1 LSRYVRSLGKG
12 FRRKAPALVGKGK
25 VHLEKKAAKEGKPT
39 TSTSQLADAD
49 PKDIQINLRAV
60 SVGTLARNNI
70 PRIAMIVP
78 CR

>member
-1 LSRYVRSLGKG
+1 MSVLSVKDSEERPQRWLAKERFTSK
-12 FRRKAPALVGKGK
+12 
-25 VHLEKKAAKEGKPT
+25 KKAAKEGKPT

-70 PRIAMIVP
+70 PRIALIVP